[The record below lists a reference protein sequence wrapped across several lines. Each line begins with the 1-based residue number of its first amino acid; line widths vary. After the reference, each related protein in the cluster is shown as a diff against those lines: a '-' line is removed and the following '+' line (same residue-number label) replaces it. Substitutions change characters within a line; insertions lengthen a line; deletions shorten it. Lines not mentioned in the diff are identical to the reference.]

1 MEDKDGDRN
10 LLQVPRFSNLQF
22 SSPSPS
28 DIEVEEDV
36 VVGDISEMGGMGYEQ
51 TLMYGRYT
59 RDLGEELKTELKR
72 QKILEKT
79 RRKELRRIKTDLRYV
94 EYCRIRMLSL
104 IKYHPAELSWTFSV
118 RSSCQN

>member
-1 MEDKDGDRN
+1 MEEKEQDKN
-10 LLQVPRFSNLQF
+10 LLQVPRPSNLQF
-22 SSPSPS
+22 LPAASS
-28 DIEVEEDV
+28 DIEVEVE
-36 VVGDISEMGGMGYEQ
+36 GDDMSELGGGLGGMGYEQ

-79 RRKELRRIKTDLRYV
+79 RRKELKRIKTDLRYV

-104 IKYHPAELSWTFSV
+104 IKYYPAGLP
-118 RSSCQN
+118 SCLN

>member
-1 MEDKDGDRN
+1 MEDKEQDKN
-10 LLQVPRFSNLQF
+10 LLQVPRPSNLQF
-22 SSPSPS
+22 SSNNPS
-28 DIEVEEDV
+28 DIEVEVE
-36 VVGDISEMGGMGYEQ
+36 GDDMSELGGGLGGMGYEQ

-79 RRKELRRIKTDLRYV
+79 RRKELKRIKTDLRYV

-104 IKYHPAELSWTFSV
+104 IKYYPAGLP
-118 RSSCQN
+118 SCLN

>member
-1 MEDKDGDRN
+1 MMEEKEQDKN
-10 LLQVPRFSNLQF
+10 LLQVPRPSNLQF
-22 SSPSPS
+22 SSAS
-28 DIEVEEDV
+28 DIEVEVEDFSQL
-36 VVGDISEMGGMGYEQ
+36 GGLGGMGYEQ

-79 RRKELRRIKTDLRYV
+79 RRKELKRIKTDLRYA

-104 IKYHPAELSWTFSV
+104 IKHYPAEMDHLS
-118 RSSCQN
+118 CLN